1 MMRARDIDAGQ
12 VLVSLGTLVEARDPY
27 TAGHQARVAEI
38 AVCIAQELGLDDD
51 RIEGLRTAALVH
63 DVGKIV
69 IPSALLMKPT
79 YLTDLERKLMC
90 SHVASGVSALDGID
104 FPWPVVRMVEQ
115 HHERIDGSGYP
126 HGVGGEEL
134 LFESKILGVA
144 DTLEALTSHRPYRPA
159 ISLQAALEQL
169 RCQRDRTFDGCVIDA
184 CIAIHRDERIF
195 LAPARA

>member
-1 MMRARDIDAGQ
+1 MTSGREIDAGQ
-12 VLVSLGTLVEARDPY
+12 VLAALGTLVEARDPY
-27 TAGHQARVAEI
+27 TAGHQARVAEL
-38 AVCIAQELGLDDD
+38 AVCIARELGLDDG
-51 RIEGLRTAALVH
+51 RVQGLRLAALVH

-69 IPSALLMKPT
+69 IPSSLLMKPT
-79 YLTDLERKLMC
+79 PLTDLERELMC
-90 SHVASGVSALDGID
+90 THVAAGVSVLDGIA

-126 HGVGGEEL
+126 YGIGDAEL

-159 ISLQAALEQL
+159 ISLQAALDQL
-169 RCQRDRTFDGCVIDA
+169 SRQSDRTFDGRVVDA
-184 CIAIHRDERIF
+184 CLAIHRDERIF